1 MRNTLISLLAF
12 VVGIIIL
19 IPALITML
27 VAVLLIVI
35 ADEPLTKEIKHIIYN
50 KWKTK

>member
-12 VVGIIIL
+12 VVGIIINHYVSRGF
-19 IPALITML
+19 ANRYRGR
-27 VAVLLIVI
+27 
-35 ADEPLTKEIKHIIYN
+35 IIHKRDKRNKTYN